1 MAVMAVTGDIGA
13 GKSTV
18 SKLLSEKF
26 NSEVFDADKIAKNL
40 WELETVKNQA
50 VSRWGKS
57 IIDSEGNIIKSKI
70 SEFIFTNKDEWEF
83 CNNLIHPKVMA
94 ELEKLSL
101 KFNNV
106 ILEVPLLFE
115 AKFHITKRLKIIY
128 VTADFNIRAERCKLQ
143 RGWTIEELKRREKFL
158 LPSDIKISMSD
169 YVIYNDKSIYE
180 TGEKLNEFLCRN

>member
-115 AKFHITKRLKIIY
+115 AKFHIIKRLKIIY

-169 YVIYNDKSIYE
+169 YVIYNNKSIYE

>member
-101 KFNNV
+101 NL
-106 ILEVPLLFE
+106 I
-115 AKFHITKRLKIIY
+115 
-128 VTADFNIRAERCKLQ
+128 
-143 RGWTIEELKRREKFL
+143 
-158 LPSDIKISMSD
+158 M
-169 YVIYNDKSIYE
+169 
-180 TGEKLNEFLCRN
+180 